1 MSYTRTVKLPVFK
14 TLLLVFCLIG
24 FAHGAISSAY
34 GMAVVQNVRVG
45 KHPDHTRFV
54 MEISDKVGFE
64 VTTLAEPYRVVVDFP
79 EMGWQLPKGFNPR
92 MYGALSG
99 FRYGLFKTGTS
110 RIVLDANAPV
120 KITQTLMLA
129 PRGPVKNWRFV
140 MDLAPTSHS
149 SFMAMMKP
157 ATYPAPKAPKTKVAS
172 TPKAVPVARHIENAR
187 VPAML
192 PPTKPKMKTRHT
204 VVIDAGHGGVDP
216 GARGVSGVYEK
227 HITLAIARQL
237 RDALRRTGR
246 YKVVLTRD
254 RDVFIPLRERTAIAR
269 RAGADLFLSLHA
281 DTLRDRKVRG
291 ASVYTLSE
299 RASSKEA
306 QALAER
312 ENKADLIAGVDLS
325 STTDD
330 LSYILLDMAQRD
342 TKNQSSRFAET
353 LVKDMARTGQVLR
366 NPHRFAGFAVLKAP
380 DVPAVLIELGFLSN
394 KHDERALRSK
404 KHRAKMAEAIKTSIN
419 RYFNRVEEANRL

>member
-1 MSYTRTVKLPVFK
+1 MTRKFIKITVFK
-14 TLLLVFCLIG
+14 TLFLFICLFG
-24 FAHGAISSAY
+24 FAPTASSQD
-34 GMAVVQNVRVG
+34 GLMPLVQNVRVG
-45 KHPDHTRFV
+45 QHPDYTRFV
-54 MEISDKVGFE
+54 MEVSDKVKYR
-64 VTTLAEPYRVVVDFP
+64 VSMLADPYRIVVDFP
-79 EMGWQLPKGFNPR
+79 EMGWQLPKGYNPR
-92 MYGALSG
+92 MYGSLSG

-110 RIVLDANAPV
+110 RIVLDAKQPV
-120 KITQTLMLA
+120 KIKNTMMLP
-129 PRGPVKNWRFV
+129 PRGKTRNWRFV
-140 MDLAPTSHS
+140 MDMVPTSRAT
-149 SFMAMMKP
+149 FMALMKP
-157 ATYPAPKAPKTKVAS
+157 ATFPSPKVAKAAPARVAPKNIQK
-172 TPKAVPVARHIENAR
+172 AR

-192 PPTKPKMKTRHT
+192 PPAKPQKKSGKHV

-216 GARGVSGVYEK
+216 GARGVSGAYEK
-227 HITLAIARQL
+227 HITLAIARQV

-281 DTLRDRKVRG
+281 DTFRDKSVRG

-325 STTDD
+325 STADD
-330 LSYILLDMAQRD
+330 LSFILLDMAQRD
-342 TKNQSSRFAET
+342 TTNESSRFAET
-353 LVKDMARTGQVLR
+353 LVKDISRSSKVLR

-394 KHDERALRSK
+394 KYDERSLRSK
-404 KHRAKMAEAIKTSIN
+404 KHRAKLADAIKTSIN

>member
-1 MSYTRTVKLPVFK
+1 MFDRHSIKIPVFNIL
-14 TLLLVFCLIG
+14 LLLVCLFG
-24 FAHGAISSAY
+24 FSPKALAQDGL
-34 GMAVVQNVRVG
+34 MPLVQSVRVG
-45 KHPDHTRFV
+45 EHPKYTRFV
-54 MEISDKVGFE
+54 MEISDEVGFK
-64 VTTLAEPYRVVVDFP
+64 VTTLSDPYRVVVDFP

-92 MYGALSG
+92 MYGSLSG

-110 RIVLDANAPV
+110 RIVLDAKSPV
-120 KITQTLMLA
+120 SIKNTMMLS
-129 PRGPVKNWRFV
+129 PRGRVKNWRFV
-140 MDLAPTSHS
+140 MDLVPTSRAN
-149 SFMAMMKP
+149 FMAQMKP
-157 ATYPAPKAPKTKVAS
+157 AEYPGPSKPSVKTAAVAKS
-172 TPKAVPVARHIENAR
+172 NVQQAR

-192 PPTKPKMKTRHT
+192 PPVKPQKKSKHV

-216 GARGVSGVYEK
+216 GASGVSGSYEK

-237 RDALRRTGR
+237 RDALNRTGR

-254 RDVFIPLRERTAIAR
+254 RDVFIPLRERIAIAR

-281 DTLRDRKVRG
+281 DTFRDRNVRG

-299 RASSKEA
+299 RASDKEA

-325 STTDD
+325 SAPDD
-330 LSYILLDMAQRD
+330 LSFILLDMAQRD
-342 TKNQSSRFAET
+342 TINQSSRFAET
-353 LVKDMARTGQVLR
+353 VVRDLSRSSKVLR

-404 KHRAKMAEAIKTSIN
+404 KHRAKLAEAIKTSIN
-419 RYFNRVEEANRL
+419 RYFNRIEEANRS

>member
-1 MSYTRTVKLPVFK
+1 MPIVK
-14 TLLLVFCLIG
+14 
-24 FAHGAISSAY
+24 S
-34 GMAVVQNVRVG
+34 VRVG
-45 KHPDHTRFV
+45 QHPEYTRFV
-54 MEISDKVGFE
+54 MEVSDKVDYQ
-64 VTTLAEPYRVVVDFP
+64 VSMLADPYRVVVDFP
-79 EMGWQLPKGFNPR
+79 EMGWQLPNGHNPR
-92 MYGALSG
+92 MYGSLSG

-110 RIVLDANAPV
+110 RIVLDAKGPV
-120 KITQTLMLA
+120 KIKKTMVLP
-129 PRGPVKNWRFV
+129 PRGKVRSWRFV
-140 MDLAPTSHS
+140 MDLVNTNRAT
-149 SFMAMMKP
+149 FLALLKP
-157 ATYPAPKAPKTKVAS
+157 ATFPGKPVA
-172 TPKAVPVARHIENAR
+172 KAVSRVQPKPIQPAR

-192 PPTKPKMKTRHT
+192 PPAKPKKKSKHV

-216 GARGVSGVYEK
+216 GARGVSGAYEK

-237 RDALRRTGR
+237 RDALKRTGR

-269 RAGADLFLSLHA
+269 RAGADLFISLHA
-281 DTLRDRKVRG
+281 DTFRDKSVRG

-325 STTDD
+325 TKDDD
-330 LSYILLDMAQRD
+330 LSFILLDMAQRD
-342 TKNQSSRFAET
+342 TTNQSSRFAET
-353 LVKDMARTGQVLR
+353 LVKDISRSGKVLR

-394 KHDERALRSK
+394 KYDERSLRSK
-404 KHRAKMAEAIKTSIN
+404 KFRAKMADAIKTSIN

>member
-1 MSYTRTVKLPVFK
+1 MSSYRTIKVPFFK
-14 TLLLVFCLIG
+14 TLLLFCCLLG
-24 FAHGAISSAY
+24 FADIALAQDGS
-34 GMAVVQNVRVG
+34 MPVVQSVRVG
-45 KHPDHTRFV
+45 QHPDHTRFV
-54 MEISDKVGFE
+54 MEVSDNVGFK

-79 EMGWQLPKGFNPR
+79 ELGWQLPEGFNPR

-120 KITQTLMLA
+120 KIKQTLMLA
-129 PRGPVKNWRFV
+129 PRGQVRNWRFV
-140 MDLAPTSHS
+140 MDLVPTDHS
-149 SFMAMMKP
+149 TFMALMKP
-157 ATYPAPKAPKTKVAS
+157 AVYPDQVAS
-172 TPKAVPVARHIENAR
+172 TPTPTVVENRAHVQQAR
-187 VPAML
+187 VPAIF
-192 PPTKPKMKTRHT
+192 PPSKPAKKSKHV

-216 GARGVSGVYEK
+216 GARGVSGAYEK

-237 RDALRRTGR
+237 RDTLQKTGR

-281 DTLRDRKVRG
+281 DTFRDKSVRG

-330 LSYILLDMAQRD
+330 LSFILLDMAQRD

-353 LVKDMARTGQVLR
+353 LVKDISLSGHVLR

-394 KHDERALRSK
+394 KYDERALRSK
-404 KHRAKMAEAIKTSIN
+404 KHRAKLADAIKTSIN